1 MEPSRKPNKNNREQE
16 ENEEIKEEEEDEDDD
31 IYYFSLEQQI
41 QQLVENFRKQMEDK
55 YLNKIISHY
64 IELNKKY
71 FTYENNYIFKKLKEK
86 PIYSTIFEWRFYFF
100 IIILGI

>member
-1 MEPSRKPNKNNREQE
+1 MKTT
-16 ENEEIKEEEEDEDDD
+16 ILL
-31 IYYFSLEQQI
+31 FSLEQQI

-86 PIYSTIFEWRFYFF
+86 PIYSTILNGDSIFHYYTRHLKSYYYRDENFVPNNLNEKLKRN
-100 IIILGI
+100 I